1 MLLRS
6 SGRPTRNSN
15 SVPMKNPLFN
25 DVRIILIMMQVLDAT
40 ETYVMRGRKHTGK
53 VCVWL

>member
-25 DVRIILIMMQVLDAT
+25 DVRIIIMMQVLDAT
-40 ETYVMRGRKHTGK
+40 ETYVMRERKHKGK

>member
-40 ETYVMRGRKHTGK
+40 ETYVMRAREHKGK

>member
-6 SGRPTRNSN
+6 SGRPARNSKF
-15 SVPMKNPLFN
+15 SSMKNPLFN

-40 ETYVMRGRKHTGK
+40 ETYVMRERKHKGK

>member
-6 SGRPTRNSN
+6 SGRPARNSKF
-15 SVPMKNPLFN
+15 SSDENPLFN

-40 ETYVMRGRKHTGK
+40 ETYVMRERKHKGK